1 VTYQNFQDDNLK
13 IGGQLGGQAGENAER
28 KLPLNTAAYDLP
40 TERKNYDD
48 ADFSPQKANDQ
59 QNKRDRLGWLSGP
72 QGLLLGLAL
81 GLGIAFA
88 STRLNQPAATPE
100 VTPTAAETP
109 VSSGSVTTVRAQSAP
124 VKETISASG
133 TVAAFDL
140 LSVSPR
146 ASGLQ
151 IQAVTVRAGDRV
163 TAGQVLATLDDSI
176 LRAQIEQAEAQVIAA
191 QADVAQEEARA
202 AQAQATAAEA
212 QEKFDRYASLQA
224 QGAVSQ
230 EELATLRTELTTSR
244 ESIGS
249 AVAAINSAKANV
261 RSRQAEV
268 AQLYTQLDQ
277 TQVLAPASGI
287 IAEKTATVGD
297 TATTGTPLFKLIS
310 GDQLELAVELAQS
323 QLAKINV
330 GSAVQITA
338 SADPNLQLQGQVQSI
353 DPTLEAQSRKA
364 TVKVSLPSSD
374 KLRPGMF
381 LQAAITT
388 GSRQGVVVPA
398 EAVVPQASGGFVVY
412 TLNAD
417 RTVKANPVTIGNRTP
432 ANGSTPAKIEIS
444 SGIQA
449 NVPVVVAGASY
460 LQDGDL
466 VDPVLP

>member
-1 VTYQNFQDDNLK
+1 M
-13 IGGQLGGQAGENAER
+13 
-28 KLPLNTAAYDLP
+28 AAL
-40 TERKNYDD
+40 
-48 ADFSPQKANDQ
+48 
-59 QNKRDRLGWLSGP
+59 
-72 QGLLLGLAL
+72 
-81 GLGIAFA
+81 
-88 STRLNQPAATPE
+88 
-100 VTPTAAETP
+100 
-109 VSSGSVTTVRAQSAP
+109 
-124 VKETISASG
+124 
-133 TVAAFDL
+133 FDL
-140 LSVSPR
+140 LNQFRPEP
-146 ASGLQ
+146 AGLQ
-151 IQAVTVRAGDRV
+151 IQAVTRASGRTRV

-176 LRAQIEQAEAQVIAA
+176 LRASFPSQIEQAEAQG
-191 QADVAQEEARA
+191 DRARSSRCRPGSKPEPP
-202 AQAQATAAEA
+202 QAQATAGRSPRK
-212 QEKFDRYASLQA
+212 KFDRYASLQA

-230 EELATLRTELTTSR
+230 EELATLRTELTNQPRIYWFSR
-244 ESIGS
+244 CCKS
-249 AVAAINSAKANV
+249 NSAKANV